1 MGLRAEAIE
10 AASPRPAQP
19 NGGEKMLQRKT
30 RIFVSSG
37 EAKGNRNHTYLV
49 KLRGAEVCP
58 NDSRLLLM
66 LKLNL
71 HR

>member
-1 MGLRAEAIE
+1 MGLRTEAIE

-37 EAKGNRNHTYLV
+37 EAKGNRNHSYLV
-49 KLRGAEVCP
+49 KLRGQRFVQMT
-58 NDSRLLLM
+58 RLLLM

-71 HR
+71 HQ